1 VGERQRDYDRNPSCV
16 FHCFALVSPSSDGL
30 LNCGKVVCVEPP
42 LLRRQP
48 IRRA

>member
-1 VGERQRDYDRNPSCV
+1 MIETQAAFFIVSPS
-16 FHCFALVSPSSDGL
+16 FSPSSDGL